1 MDDCVGPIAGIGTA
15 ASETPLPP
23 SMGVLTTIV
32 PTMKVTARVSSAKT
46 SPRMP
51 LTRKTLAPIAMPST
65 AATAAATGNVHRNG
79 QFQRDISVAL
89 V

>member
-1 MDDCVGPIAGIGTA
+1 MDDGVGPMAGTFTA

-32 PTMKVTARVSSAKT
+32 PTMNVTASVSSAKT

-51 LTRKTLAPIAMPST
+51 LTRKTLAPTKTPST
-65 AATAAATGNVHRNG
+65 AATAAATGSVHRNG
-79 QFQRDISVAL
+79 QS
-89 V
+89 